1 MLAFHGFSPLRLLA
15 RSPLGGTRRARHPAA
30 VLLAALAVFSLG
42 ASAGTIT
49 SVASRAALAANDMT
63 QWGTSADDSAVV
75 ASPYG
80 RTSTGGVA
88 VSAVLGTGFG
98 IFVEG
103 AGTWTSNLA
112 AGDVLLS
119 TFNPV
124 SGDEGGPFTISF
136 GSAVRGVGF
145 NIAHLGGVD
154 FAGTLAF
161 YGTGDALFGSITV
174 DGISDFSSDGSAVF
188 LGGLSSLRDI
198 VRVDVS
204 VDLQNGTRGF
214 AINQMSLLTTAPDG
228 PPVTVPE
235 PASLSLVALAL
246 AGGLLAGRG
255 RRGCSAVAA

>member
-49 SVASRAALAANDMT
+49 SVASRAALLANDMT
-63 QWGTSADDSAVV
+63 EWGPSADATAV
-75 ASPYG
+75 ASPYA

-235 PASLSLVALAL
+235 PASMSLVALAL

>member
-15 RSPLGGTRRARHPAA
+15 RPPLGGTRRARHPAA

-63 QWGTSADDSAVV
+63 EWGPSADGAVV
-75 ASPYG
+75 ASPYS

-103 AGTWTSNLA
+103 AGTWTSNFA

-124 SGDEGGPFTISF
+124 SGDEGGSFTINF

-154 FAGTLAF
+154 FAGSLAF
-161 YGTGDALFGSITV
+161 YGSGNALFGSITV
-174 DGISDFSSDGSAVF
+174 NGVSDFSSDGSAVF

-204 VDLQNGTRGF
+204 VDLQNGTSGF
-214 AINQMSLLTTAPDG
+214 AINQMSLLTTPPDG
-228 PPVTVPE
+228 PPLTVPE
-235 PASLSLVALAL
+235 PASLSLAALAL
-246 AGGLLAGRG
+246 AVGLLAGRR
-255 RRGCSAVAA
+255 RRGRSPVAA